1 MGTKDEIETKLVE
14 EAASK
19 ALRQVQKERELNEVP
34 QTHPFK
40 IISEMQRYVD
50 LTKIYLERMK
60 QWIEVRHP
68 I

>member
-1 MGTKDEIETKLVE
+1 MKAKDEIEVKLVE

-19 ALRQVQKERELNEVP
+19 ALRQVQKERELNEVQ

-50 LTKIYLERMK
+50 LTIIYLERMK
-60 QWIEVRHP
+60 Q
-68 I
+68 